1 MDHEIKQMHCR
12 YIPEAEALV
21 PGLNDAY
28 CKLRS
33 PNHVGLYTSAGR
45 LYNHTFF
52 GRDAGMSA
60 KFLND
65 YEPEIVRETIRALVR
80 YQGSELNPQTQ
91 EQPGRIHHEFR
102 DFRAWKKNWYYSLM
116 FKLLGPF
123 WGVRNQQLLTYFS
136 HDTTATY
143 IRLVHKYWR
152 STDTAVLDMKVL
164 TKNATEN
171 SVHTSL
177 CEAAAWIMSNIDTN
191 GLFTPMRTN
200 RLSIPYQTF
209 QDSITAYIWDDTR
222 AVNALKSHS
231 FIEAQCYAID
241 ALEDM
246 IEMLPESEYASEW
259 RYGVERMKTVLFKEF
274 WLKDDQFFS
283 SVVAHRHGSLQKN
296 GVANVSAGWTLNA
309 SFWHD
314 FDSKTQQHYIEPIIR
329 RLFSDEFLTPVG
341 LRTRSKKYSEPLGTA
356 VDYHGSRTVWPMF
369 TFMVI
374 EGLRRQG
381 FYRLAQQ
388 LEYRIVNGSRA
399 IDGFLE
405 FFVVDHDNTIYEIG
419 KKGKRI
425 AMQMKPERN
434 IAFTI
439 APLIAIA
446 RRADKV
452 THVPSEPWK
461 KALEDELL
469 GAIKVVELES
479 KTHARKRLNP
489 QPAYASRPG
498 TNIASVWHYL
508 ARVAR

>member
-1 MDHEIKQMHCR
+1 MDQEAQQTHCR

-28 CKLRS
+28 YKLRS
-33 PNHVGLYTSAGR
+33 PNHVGLYTSAGK

-65 YEPEIVRETIRALVR
+65 YEPETVKETIRALVR

-102 DFRAWKKNWYYSLM
+102 DFRAWKKNWYYSLL
-116 FKLLGPF
+116 FKLFGPF
-123 WGVRNQQLLTYFS
+123 WGVRNRQLLTYFS
-136 HDTTATY
+136 HGTTATY

-152 STDTAVLDMKVL
+152 STDKAILSMKVVA
-164 TKNATEN
+164 KNGTETTV
-171 SVHTSL
+171 SASL
-177 CEAAAWIMSNIDTN
+177 SEAAAWILSNIDTN
-191 GLFTPMRTN
+191 GLFAPMRTN
-200 RLSIPYQTF
+200 RTSIPYQTF

-222 AVNALKSHS
+222 LINASKSHS
-231 FIEAQCYAID
+231 FVEMQCYSID
-241 ALEDM
+241 ALQAM
-246 IEMLPESEYASEW
+246 IEIFPRSEYVSDW
-259 RYGVERMKTVLFKEF
+259 RHGIERMKTALLKEF

-283 SVVAHRHGSLQKN
+283 SIVAHRHGSLQKTS
-296 GVANVSAGWTLNA
+296 VANVSAGWTLNA
-309 SFWHD
+309 TFWHD
-314 FDSKTQQHYIEPIIR
+314 LNGKMQQQYIEPIVR

-341 LRTRSKKYSEPLGTA
+341 LRTRSKNYSEPLGAA

-374 EGLRRQG
+374 EGLRKQG

-388 LEYRIVNGSRA
+388 LEYRMVNGCRA

-405 FFVVDHDNTIYEIG
+405 FFVVDHDGTLYEIG
-419 KKGKRI
+419 KSGTRL
-425 AMQMKPERN
+425 AMQMNPEQD

-452 THVPSEPWK
+452 TSTPSESWK

-469 GAIKVVELES
+469 GTIELVELES
-479 KTHARKRLNP
+479 KAQARKCLNP
-489 QPAYASRPG
+489 QPAYASRAG
-498 TNIASVWHYL
+498 TNIASMWHYL
-508 ARVAR
+508 TRVAR